1 MLPSISLKLTKNS
14 SNTTGFPFA
23 EFTKSNLYSVYALS
37 PAFAKV
43 NAVRG
48 LNDPESDPLSSIVG
62 MLVTFT
68 KSTIVTRASTFC
80 PLKFATFGNLNTSP

>member
-1 MLPSISLKLTKNS
+1 MSLKLTKNS
-14 SNTTGFPFA
+14 SNTIGSPVV

-37 PAFAKV
+37 PAFVNV

-48 LNDPESDPLSSIVG
+48 LKDSESDPLSSIVG